1 MTNQKLSPTQ
11 SAQARANSYDLFSQL
26 FLHGLTAETLPI
38 VQMIPELAAT
48 LPDTLDLDRAA
59 AEHQRLF
66 GLNLFPFQSI
76 FLDPSGLVGGDEAD
90 RVAAAY
96 AECGFVPLATGEG
109 IDHIGQQ
116 LACLAFLCAAE
127 AEALE
132 DGKAAIALRIQ
143 RLQQNVLNQHLLRWL
158 PPLVCTLQRQDNP
171 LFAAIADLLIGLVDI
186 HLAGLEAYSPFTITG
201 SPFTLPTPPD
211 LLTKDDTTLH
221 DIAIYFLRPA
231 WCGLDLTRSE
241 LTQMGRQLQIPSG
254 FAERETQFVNL
265 LRTASQYDHF
275 AALLSKLAERIE
287 HDKRYYQ
294 EFPFL
299 SRSVHA
305 SAALWMQR
313 LEKSEQLVE
322 ELKKMA
328 ITQQTAAEHGAQA
341 AS

>member
-1 MTNQKLSPTQ
+1 MNSLSPTQ

-26 FLHGLTAETLPI
+26 FLHGLTADTLPI

-59 AEHQRLF
+59 AEYQRLF

-143 RLQQNVLNQHLLRWL
+143 RLQQNFLNQHLLRWL

-171 LFAAIADLLIGLVDI
+171 LFATIADLLLGLVDA
-186 HLAGLEAYSPFTITG
+186 HAAELEQSSPLTPHP
-201 SPFTLPTPPD
+201 SSLPVPPD
-211 LLTKDDTTLH
+211 LLSKDDTTLR
-221 DIAIYFLRPA
+221 DIAIHFLRPA
-231 WCGLDLTRSE
+231 WSGLALTRSD
-241 LTQMGRQLQIPSG
+241 LTAIGREFRLPSG

-265 LRTASQYDHF
+265 LRAASQYGQF
-275 AALLSKLAERIE
+275 AAVLDAIGKRIEMDNGYLAASELASSTLRESISIWRQRLNESKQLLEALKKLAI
-287 HDKRYYQ
+287 
-294 EFPFL
+294 
-299 SRSVHA
+299 
-305 SAALWMQR
+305 
-313 LEKSEQLVE
+313 EQLAARE
-322 ELKKMA
+322 ESSS
-328 ITQQTAAEHGAQA
+328 EP
-341 AS
+341 